1 MEVLSNFSFIQM
13 KPFYSSD
20 NGFTTALCQ
29 AQKLGAEQKETID
42 IKVASVY
49 SLLEELTFRRIRVV
63 ITRATEYAVRTVV
76 FLAQQP
82 KNEIVLK
89 KDICRTQEVT
99 PAFLTKILQPLIKAG
114 IVSSQRGVGGGF
126 LLARDPNQ
134 ITLLDILQAEEG
146 QLKLNHCLVD
156 TNLCHRDSYCSAH
169 EVWYEAQNEM
179 AEVLRRY
186 TVADMVRRQT
196 EKLTCLKHQATA
208 TS

>member
-1 MEVLSNFSFIQM
+1 M
-13 KPFYSSD
+13 
-20 NGFTTALCQ
+20 
-29 AQKLGAEQKETID
+29 
-42 IKVASVY
+42 
-49 SLLEELTFRRIRVV
+49 V
-63 ITRATEYAVRTVV
+63 ITRATEYAVRTVI

-89 KDICRTQEVT
+89 KDICSTQEVT

-126 LLARDPNQ
+126 LLARDPND

-169 EVWYEAQNEM
+169 EVWHEAQTEM
-179 AEVLRRY
+179 AGVLKRY
-186 TVADMVRRQT
+186 TVADMVHRQA
-196 EKLTCLKHQATA
+196 EKLACHKHKAVTG
-208 TS
+208 

>member
-1 MEVLSNFSFIQM
+1 M
-13 KPFYSSD
+13 
-20 NGFTTALCQ
+20 
-29 AQKLGAEQKETID
+29 
-42 IKVASVY
+42 
-49 SLLEELTFRRIRVV
+49 V

-89 KDICRTQEVT
+89 KDICKTQDVT

-126 LLARDPNQ
+126 LLAKDPND

-156 TNLCHRDSYCSAH
+156 SGLCHRDSYCSAH
-169 EVWYEAQNEM
+169 ESGMRPRRKW
-179 AEVLRRY
+179 LRF
-186 TVADMVRRQT
+186 
-196 EKLTCLKHQATA
+196 LNATA
-208 TS
+208 SPTWSADRLKS

>member
-1 MEVLSNFSFIQM
+1 M
-13 KPFYSSD
+13 
-20 NGFTTALCQ
+20 
-29 AQKLGAEQKETID
+29 
-42 IKVASVY
+42 
-49 SLLEELTFRRIRVV
+49 V

-89 KDICRTQEVT
+89 KDICRTQDVT

-126 LLARDPNQ
+126 LLARDPNE

-156 TNLCHRDSYCSAH
+156 TNLCHRDAYCSAH
-169 EVWYEAQNEM
+169 EVWYEAQTEM
-179 AEVLRRY
+179 AEVLKRY
-186 TVADMVRRQT
+186 SVADMVRRQA
-196 EKLTCLKHQATA
+196 EKQTCLKQQAVA
-208 TS
+208 SS

>member
-1 MEVLSNFSFIQM
+1 M
-13 KPFYSSD
+13 
-20 NGFTTALCQ
+20 
-29 AQKLGAEQKETID
+29 
-42 IKVASVY
+42 
-49 SLLEELTFRRIRVV
+49 V
-63 ITRATEYAVRTVV
+63 ITRATEYAVRTVI

-89 KDICRTQEVT
+89 KDICKTQEVT

-126 LLARDPNQ
+126 LLARDPGD

-156 TNLCHRDSYCSAH
+156 TELCHRDSYCSAH
-169 EVWYEAQNEM
+169 EVWHEAQTEM
-179 AEVLRRY
+179 AAVLSRY

-196 EKLTCLKHQATA
+196 EKLNYMRSKAASL
-208 TS
+208 